1 MKTKNEQ
8 RLKRKLRIRAKV
20 NGTKDRPR
28 LAVFRSNKALYVQL
42 IDDDAESTLLSK
54 MVKGSTM
61 ANAKLLGLGIAEL
74 AKKHHIKAVVFDRG
88 GYRYHGVIKALADA
102 VREGG
107 LIV

>member
-1 MKTKNEQ
+1 MITKNAK

-20 NGTKDRPR
+20 SGTADRPR

-42 IDDDAESTLLSK
+42 VNDADATTVCSAS
-54 MVKGSTM
+54 VKGSTVV
-61 ANAKLLGLGIAEL
+61 NAKKLGADVIAL

-88 GYRYHGVIKALADA
+88 GYRYHGVVKALAEA

-107 LIV
+107 ILA